1 MASRRRRSSIEL
13 EVQVNVPAVDPSVDA
28 VQTSRPGSI
37 AGLADVGGVE
47 QQLEA
52 ADGGAAAWRILY
64 AAFMFEAVLF
74 GEDLSILHPM
84 RLVDGR
90 FTYCIESRLLGL
102 IWCFPELLY
111 KAPRIRGQSIYT
123 YSRDN
128 GIWHI
133 ISWRP
138 RNGRF
143 CQALSTLSPLY
154 YLGRLAAVYPR
165 TYRWVFCE

>member
-1 MASRRRRSSIEL
+1 MASKRRRSSIEL
-13 EVQVNVPAVDPSVDA
+13 EVQVTVPAVDPSVDA
-28 VQTSRPGSI
+28 PQRSRPGSI
-37 AGLADVGGVE
+37 TGLADVGGVE

-52 ADGGAAAWRILY
+52 ADGGAAAWKILC

-74 GEDLSILHPM
+74 GEDLASLHPI
-84 RLVDGR
+84 RFVDGR
-90 FTYCIESRLLGL
+90 FTYGIESRFLGL
-102 IWCFPELLY
+102 LWCFPELLY
-111 KAPRIRGQSIYT
+111 KAPRIQGQSIYT

-128 GIWHI
+128 GIWHT

-143 CQALSTLSPLY
+143 CQALSTLSPLH
-154 YLGRLAAVYPR
+154 YLDRLAAVHPG